1 MGQRTLPDKS
11 KKTIITDVV
20 RGAKFIGER
29 TLIVETVD
37 GSYYWLDWQHRLTER
52 LTMVSRQ
59 FLTSDEIEELK
70 DAIILRY
77 RAGEMLYDTAYR
89 QLGELGFNATEIESY
104 LRTSS

>member
-1 MGQRTLPDKS
+1 
-11 KKTIITDVV
+11 
-20 RGAKFIGER
+20 
-29 TLIVETVD
+29 
-37 GSYYWLDWQHRLTER
+37 
-52 LTMVSRQ
+52 MVSRQ